1 MKNKAVALLIGV
13 WALSTLTATVVACGE
28 TTSQFETIQTFE
40 AEQKVVNATATA
52 AAVIAAGGDP
62 DAGIQVGE
70 NTIAAQIQAT
80 AQARATADAETGS
93 QTGGKA
99 VGTDAGSEQAQ
110 VTGSED
116 EETEIEV
123 PEGPAL
129 EGEAT
134 VIMTDPSFFEP
145 EIIKVKVGTTVTWEN
160 PRSSASSATAFDG
173 EAEQWDTTDLW
184 KSAFNPEVG
193 SGSHTFQVVGCHR
206 YRSEFSGDT
215 ATGAVCVVE

>member
-1 MKNKAVALLIGV
+1 MKNRAVALLIGA
-13 WALSTLTATVVACGE
+13 WALSALASAVVACGE
-28 TTSQFETIQTFE
+28 TTSQFEVIQTFE
-40 AEQKVVNATATA
+40 TGERAMNATATA
-52 AAVIAAGGDP
+52 EAVIAAGGDP
-62 DAGIQVGE
+62 DAGIQVGA

-116 EETEIEV
+116 EGAEIEV

-134 VIMTDPSFFEP
+134 VIMADPSFFDP
-145 EIIKVKVGTTVTWEN
+145 EVIKVKVGTTVTWEN
-160 PRSSASSATAFDG
+160 PRSSASSATSFDG

-193 SGSHTFQVVGCHR
+193 SASHTFQVVGCHR

>member
-1 MKNKAVALLIGV
+1 MKNKALALLIGV
-13 WALSTLTATVVACGE
+13 WVVSSLTAAAVACGE
-28 TTSQFETIQTFE
+28 STSQFETIQTFE
-40 AEQKVVNATATA
+40 SEQKVVNATSTA
-52 AAVIAAGGDP
+52 EAIIAEGGDP
-62 DAGIQVGE
+62 DAGIQVGA

-93 QTGGKA
+93 ETGGKA

-116 EETEIEV
+116 EETEIEI

-134 VIMTDPSFFEP
+134 VIMADPAFFDP
-145 EIIKVKVGTTVTWEN
+145 EVIKVKVGTTVIWEN
-160 PRSSASSATAFDG
+160 PRSSASSATSFEG
-173 EAEQWDTTDLW
+173 EAEQWDTGDLW
-184 KSAFNPEVG
+184 LSSFNPEVG
-193 SGSHTFQVVGCHR
+193 SGSWTFQVVGCHR

>member
-1 MKNKAVALLIGV
+1 MKNKALALLIGV
-13 WALSTLTATVVACGE
+13 WALSTLTAAAVACGE

-40 AEQKVVNATATA
+40 TEQRVLNATATA
-52 AAVIAAGGDP
+52 EAVIAAGGDP
-62 DAGIQVGE
+62 DAGIQVGA

-110 VTGSED
+110 VEGAEA
-116 EETEIEV
+116 EEIEV

-134 VIMTDPSFFEP
+134 VIMEDPSRFNP
-145 EIIKVKVGTTVTWEN
+145 EVIKIKVGTTVTWEN
-160 PRSSASSATAFDG
+160 PRGSPTSATAFDDA
-173 EAEQWDTTDLW
+173 AEQFDTGELW
-184 KSAFNPEVG
+184 KSSFNPEVG
-193 SGSHTFQVVGCHR
+193 SASITFQIVGCHR

-215 ATGAVCVVE
+215 AIGAVCVVE

>member
-1 MKNKAVALLIGV
+1 MKNYALALLIGV
-13 WALSTLTATVVACGE
+13 WTLSTLTVAALACGE
-28 TTSQFETIQTFE
+28 VTSQFETIQTFE
-40 AEQKVVNATATA
+40 AEQKVINATATA
-52 AAVIAAGGDP
+52 EAVIAEGGDP
-62 DAGIQVGE
+62 DAGIQVGA

-93 QTGGKA
+93 QTGGRA

-116 EETEIEV
+116 EETEIEI

-134 VIMTDPSFFEP
+134 VIMADPAFFEP

-160 PRSSASSATAFDG
+160 PRSSASSATSFDG

-184 KSAFNPEVG
+184 KSSFNPEVG
-193 SGSHTFQVVGCHR
+193 SASHTFQIVGCHR

>member
-13 WALSTLTATVVACGE
+13 WVLSTLTAAVVACGE
-28 TTSQFETIQTFE
+28 TTSQFEVIQTFE
-40 AEQKVVNATATA
+40 TGERAMNATATA
-52 AAVIAAGGDP
+52 EAVIAAGGDP
-62 DAGIQVGE
+62 DAGIQVGA

-116 EETEIEV
+116 EGTEIEV

-129 EGEAT
+129 EGEAV
-134 VIMTDPSFFEP
+134 VIMADPAFFDP

-160 PRSSASSATAFDG
+160 PRSSATSATSFDG
-173 EAEQWDTTDLW
+173 EAEQWDTTARW
-184 KSAFNPEVG
+184 KSAFDPEVG
-193 SGSHTFQVVGCHR
+193 SGSHTFQIVGCHR

>member
-1 MKNKAVALLIGV
+1 MKNRAVALLIGA
-13 WALSTLTATVVACGE
+13 WALSALATAVVACGE
-28 TTSQFETIQTFE
+28 TTSQFEVIQTFE
-40 AEQKVVNATATA
+40 TGERAMNATATA
-52 AAVIAAGGDP
+52 EAVIAAGGDP
-62 DAGIQVGE
+62 DAGIQVGA

-116 EETEIEV
+116 DETEIEV

-134 VIMTDPSFFEP
+134 VIMADPAFFDP

-160 PRSSASSATAFDG
+160 PRSSASSATSFDG

-193 SGSHTFQVVGCHR
+193 SASHTFEVIGCHR

>member
-1 MKNKAVALLIGV
+1 MKNKALALLLAV
-13 WALSTLTATVVACGE
+13 WAFSASAVAAVGCGE
-28 TTSQFETIQTFE
+28 NTSQFETIQTFE
-40 AEQKVVNATATA
+40 SEQKVVNATATA
-52 AAVIAAGGDP
+52 EAVIAAGGDP
-62 DAGIQVGE
+62 DAGIQVGA

-93 QTGGKA
+93 ETGGKA

-116 EETEIEV
+116 DETEIEV

-134 VIMTDPSFFEP
+134 VIMADPAFFEP

-160 PRSSASSATAFDG
+160 PRSSATSATSFDG
-173 EAEQWDTTDLW
+173 EAEQWDTTDRW
-184 KSAFNPEVG
+184 KSSFNPEVCCA
-193 SGSHTFQVVGCHR
+193 SHTFTIVGCHR